1 MHRATFAITLLSMI
15 LTCANADA
23 QFKFKK
29 KTVEPGTH
37 NFELKSAAG
46 GKKTLPLV
54 KLKSENTMEVE
65 RDALLAVPMEY
76 FAIPTDLAKGEFVEP
91 GNPVREKADAIKLVL
106 KLSGKVIDKLSDKSE
121 FMQDF
126 VDRVPCLHPETGKE
140 VVFKEYLKHYVTTN
154 GYIEDGYFRGSDLD
168 KDPVG
173 VFLRLL
179 LFDKWVLYESKL
191 IRGPD
196 GGWYSMEDCVKGK
209 FKSPYSHLAL
219 GSLKNAM
226 KFQEE
231 AKDYPARKFIS
242 KAKAYTG
249 SIASYVNT
257 CLYIVEAN
265 RAHLVKIK
273 LTAACYERI
282 RGFAL
287 KAKLMLYYRTSL
299 KVAIVD

>member
-1 MHRATFAITLLSMI
+1 MHRITLAIAMLSTL
-15 LTCANADA
+15 LTCANAHA
-23 QFKFKK
+23 QFKK
-29 KTVEPGTH
+29 KTVESGTH
-37 NFELKSAAG
+37 KFELKSATG
-46 GKKTLPLV
+46 GKRTLPLL
-54 KLKSENTMEVE
+54 KRKSEDTMEVG

-76 FAIPTDLAKGEFVEP
+76 FAVPTDLAKGEFVEP
-91 GNPVREKADAIKLVL
+91 GSRVREKAETINLVL

-154 GYIEDGYFRGSDLD
+154 GYVEDGYFRGSDLD

-179 LFDKWVLYESKL
+179 LFDKWVLYEAKL
-191 IRGPD
+191 IHGRD
-196 GGWYSMEDCVKGK
+196 GGWYSMEDCVKGR

-219 GSLKNAM
+219 ESLKNAV
-226 KFQEE
+226 KFQGE
-231 AKDYPARKFIS
+231 AKDYPARRLIS

-249 SIASYVNT
+249 AIASYINT

-265 RAHLVKIK
+265 RDHLMKTKV
-273 LTAACYERI
+273 TTACYERI
-282 RGFAL
+282 RGSAL
-287 KAKLMLYYRTSL
+287 KAKVVLHYRTSL